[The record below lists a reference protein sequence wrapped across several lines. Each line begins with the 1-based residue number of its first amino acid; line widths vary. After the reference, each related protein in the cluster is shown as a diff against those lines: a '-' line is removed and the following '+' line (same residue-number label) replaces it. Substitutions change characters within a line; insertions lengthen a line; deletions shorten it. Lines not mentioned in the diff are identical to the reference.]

1 MHGLPPSRGD
11 GTLTSSL
18 APATYRGRLVLLS
31 AVASAVVVA
40 DQIVKEV
47 VLALLEP
54 GRFVPLVGDRVGWQL
69 IFNPGAAF
77 GLKLPPLVFPIV
89 TLVLIVVV
97 LRTLV
102 QPVRGAAVVAQGL
115 VVGGAVGNVIDRL
128 VRPGDGSLVGGYVV
142 DFVAWGTFPRFN
154 VADAAIT
161 VGVALFI
168 LLTLLEDL
176 AERRRHTDR
185 S

>member
-1 MHGLPPSRGD
+1 
-11 GTLTSSL
+11 
-18 APATYRGRLVLLS
+18 
-31 AVASAVVVA
+31 
-40 DQIVKEV
+40 
-47 VLALLEP
+47 
-54 GRFVPLVGDRVGWQL
+54 
-69 IFNPGAAF
+69 
-77 GLKLPPLVFPIV
+77 VFPVV

-97 LRTLV
+97 VRTLA
-102 QPVRGAAVVAQGL
+102 QPVRRAAVVAQGL
-115 VVGGAVGNVIDRL
+115 VVGGAIGNVVDRL

-168 LLTLLEDL
+168 LLTLIEDL
-176 AERRRHTDR
+176 SERRRRTDP